1 PPSRAVSVAEYSE
14 PMHSNIGFYAP
25 TTSMGAS
32 RSSGP
37 VEAPIPG
44 LFDIPSFDDTGRHS
58 NSRQPSLPQQQ
69 PPIPMMPMAH
79 HPAPVARGAPEP
91 GYAPARQPMRSTQS
105 AADMAIVDRRFPE
118 NPLPTDMPAI
128 VAHFQNN
135 PQMSRSQPQLLAVP
149 YVEDPRQQQ
158 YRGNSASGSSSRPEL
173 QHYDPRHEQQQ
184 QQQQYQRP
192 PRHHRESRAAR
203 GHSQQQPGGGMAPV
217 PPLLAPPPMPQ
228 PVAYSSNARE
238 PGFHSSQPL
247 PPPLIPV
254 PAPQE
259 QRRFDSPEEEE
270 QWKQSNRM
278 TLSSPPAYSAL
289 YGAQ

>member
-1 PPSRAVSVAEYSE
+1 MTAAIAGLVCAVVFIGAAIGVIYLRKKLGVSQRHLDYLEQSARNPPRPGLWSRVISKFTGSKPKRVEKPNHRRQRHRSPSPADVQQPPSRAVSVAEYSE

-192 PRHHRESRAAR
+192 PRHHR
-203 GHSQQQPGGGMAPV
+203 
-217 PPLLAPPPMPQ
+217 
-228 PVAYSSNARE
+228 
-238 PGFHSSQPL
+238 
-247 PPPLIPV
+247 
-254 PAPQE
+254 
-259 QRRFDSPEEEE
+259 
-270 QWKQSNRM
+270 
-278 TLSSPPAYSAL
+278 
-289 YGAQ
+289 